1 MSSRKHA
8 LHALAYTG
16 LRMKN
21 DVWIADRVH
30 GEVELAIWHAGDGTE
45 PLVCLHGIT
54 AQHRAFNALARY
66 LASSRLLV
74 GVDLR
79 GRGDSEKPGSG
90 YGLEAHA
97 RDVARVLDHLDADR
111 GVIVGHSMGA
121 FVALTTARSY
131 PDRVRALVLLDGGW
145 PRVGVSPE
153 GISEEQKQETTAI
166 QEGLERAFRRL
177 DMTFESPEN
186 YLNFW
191 FPTQG
196 LTMDDLPP
204 DLADYYLYDL
214 QEVEGGY
221 SPKASSA
228 AVSEDSS
235 AVSSEAP
242 TLEELRGVGCPVALV
257 RASQGFFPGAAPL
270 VSGDT
275 RDAMAEVLD
284 LRSEILLEG
293 ANHYTML
300 WPEYTQIWAPQVFDP
315 PFWER
320 ST

>member
-1 MSSRKHA
+1 MRPVEKSLWTA
-8 LHALAYTG
+8 E
-16 LRMKN
+16 
-21 DVWIADRVH
+21 RVP
-30 GEVELAIWHAGDGTE
+30 GEVELLIWRAGSGPE

-54 AQHRAFNALARY
+54 AQHRAFNALAREIG
-66 LASSRLLV
+66 ASRALV
-74 GVDLR
+74 GMDLR
-79 GRGDSEKPGSG
+79 GRGDSEKPDSG

-97 RDVARVLDHLDADR
+97 RDAVRVLDHLGLENA
-111 GVIVGHSMGA
+111 VILGHSMGA
-121 FVALTTARSY
+121 FVALETALSF

-145 PRVGVSPE
+145 PRVEVSPE
-153 GISEEQKQETTAI
+153 HMSEEQKQEAAAI
-166 QEGLERAFRRL
+166 REGLERAFRRL
-177 DMTFESPEN
+177 DMTFENPEA

-191 FPTQG
+191 FPDQG

-214 QEVEGGY
+214 GEVEGGY
-221 SPKASSA
+221 SPKASPA
-228 AVSEDSS
+228 AAREDSS

-257 RASQGFFPGAAPL
+257 RASQGFFPGADPL
-270 VSGDT
+270 VSDDT

-300 WPEYTQIWAPQVFDP
+300 WPEYTPRWAHLLRDDSWFQ
-315 PFWER
+315 
-320 ST
+320 